1 MGKDKVNRFEDLKAW
16 QAARQLV
23 KEIYAISRGRE
34 FGCDYR
40 LSSQIQAAAVS
51 ISSNISEGYERSSA
65 AEFHKFL
72 FIAKASCAEVRS
84 QLYNAKDVGYLTM
97 EEFQRLLD
105 LSECTARLV
114 GALRE
119 AIHRKIPR

>member
-1 MGKDKVNRFEDLKAW
+1 MGKIARFEDLKAW

-23 KEIYAISRGRE
+23 QQIYAVTRRQP
-34 FGCDYR
+34 FLNDRR
-40 LSSQIQAAAVS
+40 LTAQIQAAAVS

-72 FIAKASCAEVRS
+72 FVAKALCAEVRS
-84 QLYNAKDVGYLTM
+84 QLYNAKDVGYLSDVD
-97 EEFQRLLD
+97 FKQLLD
-105 LSECTARLV
+105 FAECTARLV

-119 AIHRKIPR
+119 AVKRQIPR

>member
-1 MGKDKVNRFEDLKAW
+1 MGKIARFEDLKAW

-23 KEIYAISRGRE
+23 QQIYAVTRRQP
-34 FGCDYR
+34 FLNDRR
-40 LSSQIQAAAVS
+40 LTAQIQAAAVS

-72 FIAKASCAEVRS
+72 FVAKASCAEVRS
-84 QLYNAKDVGYLTM
+84 QLYNAKDVGYLSDVD
-97 EEFQRLLD
+97 FKQLLD
-105 LSECTARLV
+105 FAECTARLV

-119 AIHRKIPR
+119 AVKRQIPR